1 MDHQHGVTECTGI
14 QWDGLFYMQAGYLVA
29 ALFGPRQCKGV
40 CIHQIR
46 KPRHDPGVCRGSLFI
61 IVLSEGSQRAPIS
74 L

>member
-46 KPRHDPGVCRGSLFI
+46 KPRRAPGAGRGSLFI
-61 IVLSEGSQRAPIS
+61 IVLSGEYQRAPIS